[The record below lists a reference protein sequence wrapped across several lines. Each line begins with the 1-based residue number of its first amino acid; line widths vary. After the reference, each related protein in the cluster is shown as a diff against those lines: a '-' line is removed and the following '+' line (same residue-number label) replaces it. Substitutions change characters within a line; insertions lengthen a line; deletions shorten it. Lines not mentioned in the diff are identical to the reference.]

1 MAVETLNVS
10 AVSSKANWTGTDADI
25 FEAISAADNTGLH
38 NGATEGDVLDLDLDD
53 SIVVDGDT
61 VTNISF
67 VLRAQAPTNS
77 SDGLTVQLLIGGV
90 PQGVP
95 VAFASVPSSWGNS
108 GVLNDAGWNVDRTA
122 AEMDGAQA
130 RIVTTQSGMPGVVDL
145 DFDCLDCIV
154 TFTPV
159 GDGLD
164 IPIAM
169 YHHMKHN
176 LG

>member
-1 MAVETLNVS
+1 MAEETLNIS
-10 AVSSKANWTGTDADI
+10 AVSAKANWTGTDADI
-25 FEAISAADNTGLH
+25 FEAISAADNTGL
-38 NGATEGDVLDLDLDD
+38 NNAANEGDVLDLDLSN

-67 VLRAQAPTNS
+67 ILRAQAPTNS
-77 SDGLTVQLLIGGV
+77 NDGLTVQLLIGGAA
-90 PQGVP
+90 QGVP
-95 VAFASVPSSWGNS
+95 VTFGAVPSTWGNS
-108 GVLNDAGWNVDRTA
+108 ASLNDTGWNVDRTA

-130 RIVTTQSGMPGVVDL
+130 RIVTTQGGMPGVVDL

-154 TFTPV
+154 TYTPASA
-159 GDGLD
+159 GAS

>member
-1 MAVETLNVS
+1 MATETLNVS

-25 FEAISAADNTGLH
+25 FEAISAADDTGLS
-38 NGATEGDVLDLDLDD
+38 NGAVEGDVLDLDLDN
-53 SIVVDGDT
+53 SVVEDGDT

-77 SDGLTVQLLIGGV
+77 NDGLTVQLLIGGV
-90 PQGVP
+90 AQGAP
-95 VAFASVPSSWGNS
+95 VAFGGVPSTWGNS
-108 GVLNDAGWNVDRTA
+108 GTLNDAGWNVDRTA

-130 RIVTTQSGMPGVVDL
+130 RIVTTQGGMPGVVDL
-145 DFDCLDCIV
+145 GFDCLDCIV
-154 TFTPV
+154 TYDLA
-159 GDGLD
+159 GDGLS

>member
-1 MAVETLNVS
+1 MAVETLNVN
-10 AVSSKANWTGTDADI
+10 AVSAKANWSGTDADI
-25 FEAISAADNTGLH
+25 FEDIAGADNTGL
-38 NGATEGDVLDLDLDD
+38 NNAAVEGDVLDLDLDN
-53 SIVVDGDT
+53 SIVVEGDT

-90 PQGVP
+90 AQGIP
-95 VAFASVPSSWGNS
+95 VAFGTVPSTWGNS
-108 GVLNDAGWNVDRTA
+108 GLLNDVGWNVDRTA

-130 RIVTTQSGMPGVVDL
+130 RIVTTQAGMPGVVDL

-154 TFTPV
+154 TFTPAAA
-159 GDGLD
+159 GAS

>member
-1 MAVETLNVS
+1 MAVETLNIN

-25 FEAISAADNTGLH
+25 FEAIAAADNTGL
-38 NGATEGDVLDLDLDD
+38 NNAAVEEDVLDLDLSD
-53 SIVVDGDT
+53 SVVEDGDT

-90 PQGVP
+90 AQGIP
-95 VAFASVPSSWGNS
+95 VDFGTIPSTWGNS
-108 GVLNDAGWNVDRTA
+108 GLLNDVGWNVDRTA

-130 RIVTTQSGMPGVVDL
+130 RIVTTQMGMPGVVDL

-154 TFTPV
+154 TFTPAGV
-159 GDGLD
+159 GLD

-176 LG
+176 LA